1 MKTFRPSLILIAGC
15 SLLIGSASMTA
26 HSKLA
31 LAGGANDLSAETLQ
45 ELARARSA
53 TAKYHDIAQAEADGY
68 INVHAY
74 ESGEGFHLVKPS
86 LVDANFDLE
95 QPEVLLYAPVPGED
109 RLELVAVEYAIPL
122 ALTSEAPA
130 GFTGDADVWQ
140 QQHAPP
146 VWKVVAWIWL
156 HNPTGIFT
164 TTNPRVP

>member
-1 MKTFRPSLILIAGC
+1 MKTFRVSLIIMAVC
-15 SLLIGSASMTA
+15 SLLIGSAPMTA
-26 HSKLA
+26 YSTSA
-31 LAGGANDLSAETLQ
+31 LAVGTNDLSSETLQ
-45 ELARARSA
+45 ELARARGA

-86 LVDANFDLE
+86 LVDGNFDPE
-95 QPEVLLYAPVPGED
+95 QPEVLLYAPVPGEN

-122 ALTSEAPA
+122 VLSSESPA

-140 QQHAPP
+140 QQHEPP

-164 TTNPRVP
+164 TTNPR